1 MMPKISHRYKKISK
15 IIIQLIDCKINVLNS
30 YHKYGTV
37 NPRKEEK
44 RPSVQTFQCCGSAS
58 IIMRIRIR
66 DPQMSLRIR
75 GGNHKIRKITP
86 KFLN

>member
-44 RPSVQTFQCCGSAS
+44 EAFSTKFSVLW
-58 IIMRIRIR
+58 IRIY
-66 DPQMSLRIR
+66 
-75 GGNHKIRKITP
+75 
-86 KFLN
+86 

>member
-44 RPSVQTFQCCGSAS
+44 EAFSTNFSVL
-58 IIMRIRIR
+58 RIRIYYYA
-66 DPQMSLRIR
+66 DPDQGSTNVHTDPR
-75 GGNHKIRKITP
+75 G
-86 KFLN
+86 